1 MALSPFSCFCG
12 IALCVC
18 LLKTLRGK
26 RTAIIFLQVFVNMNS
41 YHFWLSSFTPVESN
55 YYLGYQI
62 IIWGHFFNPVELCY
76 HLPSL
81 YYKNRKYI
89 TFLYVIGSKIYTLFY
104 FLLIFIRVQLI
115 FKLRYWRRLLKAPWS
130 ARRSNQSIL
139 KEINPE

>member
-1 MALSPFSCFCG
+1 MALFPFSGFCG

-18 LLKTLRGK
+18 LLKKLRGK

-41 YHFWLSSFTPVESN
+41 YHFQLSSFTSVESN

-81 YYKNRKYI
+81 YYRNRKYI
-89 TFLYVIGSKIYTLFY
+89 TFLFLRKKFLIYIWQNEYSYVKFKNKIKFKKKETENILHFY
-104 FLLIFIRVQLI
+104 M
-115 FKLRYWRRLLKAPWS
+115 S
-130 ARRSNQSIL
+130 
-139 KEINPE
+139 